1 LVQKTCADDPSVRVD
16 CLQVRGDLMLETG
29 HSDSSATAF
38 RDALAL
44 KTGLG
49 EISDAAYFGLLSGLA
64 GAQDEGG
71 HPREALKTYAGAME
85 SMDSTGRGGMLA
97 RTIMEHDAALV
108 FVKLGETATAERML
122 HDVLLRA
129 AGADRQGRIDWQPL
143 VHYAETALTQQDAD
157 SAAKYF
163 GVIVARA
170 DAAADRYWLGRGLY
184 GLARAQVALGRLTE
198 ARATAARFAGIA
210 RSLPRVKNTDDVV
223 PDTTV
228 LAGLTSLAAGH
239 TAAGQTS
246 LLAALRD
253 NGYFE
258 GKRRVRLRP
267 VALVAGETALAL
279 GQPAQA
285 LAYARGIDSISSID
299 SLTRTRSGWV
309 GAARLLEGRA
319 ELAAADTVAA
329 RRAIRAAQT
338 ALSVG
343 FGADHRL
350 TRSAAALLAQ
360 LGPP

>member
-1 LVQKTCADDPSVRVD
+1 
-16 CLQVRGDLMLETG
+16 
-29 HSDSSATAF
+29 
-38 RDALAL
+38 
-44 KTGLG
+44 
-49 EISDAAYFGLLSGLA
+49 
-64 GAQDEGG
+64 
-71 HPREALKTYAGAME
+71 
-85 SMDSTGRGGMLA
+85 
-97 RTIMEHDAALV
+97 
-108 FVKLGETATAERML
+108 
-122 HDVLLRA
+122 
-129 AGADRQGRIDWQPL
+129 
-143 VHYAETALTQQDAD
+143 
-157 SAAKYF
+157 
-163 GVIVARA
+163 
-170 DAAADRYWLGRGLY
+170 
-184 GLARAQVALGRLTE
+184 VALGRLTE

-210 RSLPRVKNTDDVV
+210 RSLPRIKNTDDVV
-223 PDTTV
+223 PDTAV

-279 GQPAQA
+279 GQPALA
-285 LAYARGIDSISSID
+285 LAYAGGIDSTSAID
-299 SLTRTRSGWV
+299 SLTHTRSGWV

-319 ELAAADTVAA
+319 ELAAGDTVGA
-329 RRAIRAAQT
+329 RRAIRAAQI